1 MIILLC
7 LFLLGFVT
15 ASDDANDTSL
25 LILNSPVPT
34 EPRPTTTVLPK
45 TNNDSAVIE
54 LINATTPK
62 HLTDASVF
70 QSDCSDPHNKEI
82 ACSVHVVNCDEK
94 LFDPVATGREPPE
107 AHDVRVEAFAKAMA
121 RQEGHQLHVDVSW
134 QMPPKNNSVLLRA
147 FKLQINGTDGDRCFV
162 FNVTDFGWTQDS
174 ASPRFHFTS
183 ESLFEF
189 SEGYRITL
197 YSLPASTSRTP
208 VVVKESR
215 MPVDPEL
222 TYDDDR
228 SNISQYCK
236 THTNTEASKWTA
248 AFRRIF
254 LQSITRT
261 IQIEFVG
268 APPHFCFEEYEVRL
282 LDETGIELLHH
293 TTIKAKDMK
302 KEIIDGK
309 VVYFGEYN
317 FTGLEVKSL
326 RDLDEGCEESM
337 LQVRGSS
344 RSHRDP
350 AAAALG
356 SRTRNPSISSTWT
369 YGVDYIPSVIP
380 VEMSSDGRCLC
391 PTSEQHG
398 ACSCIAADWKRVRL
412 QRIEKPAPVINAT
425 IPTITRQSDEN
436 KYWPIYAALIALC
449 LLFSLCFVIT
459 VLVMFYRKYSKRGKS
474 VRIRFISDHVSNN
487 GMVAAEPRAPLIYNS
502 PTSVLL
508 VYTHDCPQHEAVV
521 IALAELLRDTF
532 KMDVHLD
539 AWDETEI
546 EKNLYEYI
554 NSSIVKA
561 DKIVVINSIGAYY
574 RVRARY
580 LGSETIERVH
590 KSPLDGLF
598 MSQLDLVLQHARL
611 ISARFSYTP
620 SNCTL
625 FALTPLLQYTI
636 PDNLGLFVASLS
648 DSQLRNDPRLA
659 GFNPQQARLQAA
671 IAAMVQL
678 MENEPKWFEK
688 SHYRVRL
695 PPSVARPPPR
705 SLDSGI
711 GDSETAASSVVVP
724 ITQPLTLHCPQPD
737 DVASTSSPTGVVVAT
752 SPLEEDARP
761 LLEEE
766 AEEVEP
772 VEEKQPHDDVSADS
786 AFHSAVVVDEIPPE
800 REVRDKPRLPSR
812 HEPLHLDGDEAI
824 VEPALLKHRPD
835 MDQNDSGMVSNLTS
849 AQLSV

>member
-1 MIILLC
+1 MSE
-7 LFLLGFVT
+7 T
-15 ASDDANDTSL
+15 SDH
-25 LILNSPVPT
+25 I
-34 EPRPTTTVLPK
+34 K
-45 TNNDSAVIE
+45 QDS
-54 LINATTPK
+54 T
-62 HLTDASVF
+62 
-70 QSDCSDPHNKEI
+70 
-82 ACSVHVVNCDEK
+82 
-94 LFDPVATGREPPE
+94 
-107 AHDVRVEAFAKAMA
+107 MA
-121 RQEGHQLHVDVSW
+121 R
-134 QMPPKNNSVLLRA
+134 
-147 FKLQINGTDGDRCFV
+147 
-162 FNVTDFGWTQDS
+162 
-174 ASPRFHFTS
+174 
-183 ESLFEF
+183 
-189 SEGYRITL
+189 
-197 YSLPASTSRTP
+197 
-208 VVVKESR
+208 
-215 MPVDPEL
+215 
-222 TYDDDR
+222 
-228 SNISQYCK
+228 
-236 THTNTEASKWTA
+236 
-248 AFRRIF
+248 
-254 LQSITRT
+254 
-261 IQIEFVG
+261 
-268 APPHFCFEEYEVRL
+268 FCTF
-282 LDETGIELLHH
+282 
-293 TTIKAKDMK
+293 
-302 KEIIDGK
+302 
-309 VVYFGEYN
+309 
-317 FTGLEVKSL
+317 
-326 RDLDEGCEESM
+326 
-337 LQVRGSS
+337 Q
-344 RSHRDP
+344 
-350 AAAALG
+350 
-356 SRTRNPSISSTWT
+356 

-425 IPTITRQSDEN
+425 IPTITRQTDEN

-561 DKIVVINSIGAYY
+561 DKIVVINSVGAYY

-580 LGSETIERVH
+580 LGGETIERVH

-598 MSQLDLVLQHARL
+598 MSQIDLVLQHARL

-678 MENEPKWFEK
+678 IEEEPKWFER

-695 PPSVARPPPR
+695 PPTVAKPPPR

-711 GDSETAASSVVVP
+711 GDSDTAASSAVVP
-724 ITQPLTLHCPQPD
+724 ITQPLTLHCAQPD
-737 DVASTSSPTGVVVAT
+737 DAASTSSPTGVVVAT

-800 REVRDKPRLPSR
+800 REVRDKPRLPRR

-835 MDQNDSGMVSNLTS
+835 MDQNDSGLVSNLTS